1 MISPRITSN
10 WLGGAGLM
18 VHSWEADWTFMMSD
32 ATHYHYMQYHMQY
45 HILMFVTSVW
55 PKVHCSAHRASLT
68 KQNYSAPCTCVQHQT
83 AHSYYTA
90 PKWAP
95 CTSTCQS
102 TMYHVIAHPGIQVYP
117 GIPWYTY
124 RYGVPCHCPVPTLL
138 SSIKTKVYHGLHQHM
153 PKHGAPC
160 HCPPWYPVSN
170 DELAPP
176 ACTIVHYCLP
186 YHHTRCKTLVNHT
199 LHQQMSNRGDRW
211 YTTLVYILHT
221 LVYNTTLVTNIR
233 RWACFCPPIP
243 GCKVAAVFCCM
254 LSGLMASNFTVF
266 LLKTA
271 QTICAH
277 FDIHFCLQL

>member
-1 MISPRITSN
+1 
-10 WLGGAGLM
+10 
-18 VHSWEADWTFMMSD
+18 
-32 ATHYHYMQYHMQY
+32 MQN
-45 HILMFVTSVW
+45 
-55 PKVHCSAHRASLT
+55 K
-68 KQNYSAPCTCVQHQT
+68 SAPWVAHAPAHAKARCTMPLPTLV
-83 AHSYYTA
+83 
-90 PKWAP
+90 
-95 CTSTCQS
+95 
-102 TMYHVIAHPGIQVYP
+102 
-117 GIPWYTY
+117 Y

-221 LVYNTTLVTNIR
+221 LVYNTTLVTNTTLVSNIR
-233 RWACFCPPIP
+233 R
-243 GCKVAAVFCCM
+243 
-254 LSGLMASNFTVF
+254 
-266 LLKTA
+266 
-271 QTICAH
+271 
-277 FDIHFCLQL
+277 